1 MVYWNIEVNG
11 VLIDVGMDLF
21 IHNRFV
27 TYGMKKVQECINGI
41 YIYIY
46 IYGVFI
52 FVGIHILERVQI
64 MYIYQFT
71 ISLTI
76 SIYLEIN

>member
-1 MVYWNIEVNG
+1 
-11 VLIDVGMDLF
+11 
-21 IHNRFV
+21 
-27 TYGMKKVQECINGI
+27 MKKVKEYTNEL

-46 IYGVFI
+46 MVCLI

-71 ISLTI
+71 ISLMI
-76 SIYLEIN
+76 SIYLENKLNSKLHYDNW